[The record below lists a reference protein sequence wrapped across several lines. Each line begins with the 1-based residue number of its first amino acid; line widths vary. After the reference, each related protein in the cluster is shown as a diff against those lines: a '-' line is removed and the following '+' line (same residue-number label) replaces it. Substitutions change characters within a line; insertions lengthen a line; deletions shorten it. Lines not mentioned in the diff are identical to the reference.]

1 MSAAPVIIIIT
12 RPKKQ
17 HEKLGE
23 HVEVHVLPLEGESDA
38 DLLRRAADQIEADE

>member
-23 HVEVHVLPLEGESDA
+23 HEEIHVL
-38 DLLRRAADQIEADE
+38 ADEGDTTADILRKALEQVESE